1 MKIHKKRK
9 GNEMKKIFRMT
20 CIALGAV
27 IMLSGCGTKT
37 NDKTADGKVKLS
49 VGGWPTKE
57 GPALDSMNNALKRFN
72 EKYGNEIEITPDN
85 WTFTVETFITK
96 AASGQLPNVYG
107 IYFTELNRIVDAGYA
122 ADVTKQMKEYGYADK
137 VNPLIEDMVKRD
149 GKFYVIPAET
159 YAMGLL
165 ANMNLL
171 RQAGYV
177 DGDDNPIFPKTY
189 DELTEFAKTIAQ
201 KTGKAGFIM
210 PTTGNNGGWH
220 FTIIAWANGV
230 NFMEKKDGKWT
241 ATFNTPECVEVLQ
254 WIKDMK
260 WKYNALSSN
269 ALVDMAEA
277 QKLYATDQGAFY
289 FASKPSDT
297 LISNYGMNKD
307 DIAIGAIPAG
317 KKAHVTLMGGSAK
330 ALSANSTEAQKD
342 AAFKWFE
349 YVSTTPFLTDAAK
362 KSMEES
368 IQSKLKENYIVGQK
382 LFSPWSDDAE
392 INVFGRQLRKENM
405 NVKEGHLSQYENF
418 DGITVKPEE
427 PVCCQD
433 LYGVLDSC
441 IQAVLTDQNADCAAL
456 IANAAK
462 DFQTNFLDSAE

>member
-1 MKIHKKRK
+1 MRKTFKKVCCVLCA
-9 GNEMKKIFRMT
+9 IT
-20 CIALGAV
+20 L
-27 IMLSGCGTKT
+27 LSGCGATKT
-37 NDKTADGKVKLS
+37 ADKTADGKVKIS

-72 EKYGNEIEITPDN
+72 EKYGDEIELVPDN
-85 WTFTVETFITK
+85 WTFTVETFLPK

-107 IYFTELNRIVDAGYA
+107 VYFTELNRIVDAGYA
-122 ADVTKQMKEYGYADK
+122 ADITKQMKEYGYADK
-137 VNPLIEDMVKRD
+137 INPLIEDMIKRGD
-149 GKFYVIPAET
+149 KYYVVPDET

-177 DGDDNPIFPKTY
+177 DENDNPVFPKTY
-189 DELTEFAKTIAQ
+189 EELTEFAKTIAQ

-220 FTIIAWANGV
+220 FTIMAWANGV
-230 NFMEKKDGKWT
+230 NFMEKKDGKWI

-260 WKYNALSSN
+260 WKYNALSPN

-289 FASKPSDT
+289 LSSKPSDT

-317 KKAHVTLMGGSAK
+317 KKAHVTLMGGRAM
-330 ALSANSTEAQKD
+330 AVSANSSEAQKD

-349 YVSTTPFLTDAAK
+349 YAGVTPYLTDAAK
-362 KSMEES
+362 KSSEENVE
-368 IQSKLKENYIVGQK
+368 SKLKENYVVGQK
-382 LFSPWSDDAE
+382 IFSPWSDAAE
-392 INVFGRQLRKENM
+392 INVFSSQLRKEKT
-405 NVKEGHLSQYENF
+405 NVNPGHLSQYENF

-433 LYGVLDSC
+433 LYGVLDDC
-441 IQAVLTDQNADCAAL
+441 IQAVLTDKNADCKSL

-462 DFQTNFLDSAE
+462 DFQTNFLDSAQ